1 MPKPKLLILTGPQG
15 SGNHMFAK
23 IFSADNRV
31 HGWKMAVEEWQG
43 HHEEPF
49 ALFWRK
55 PSLLLE
61 QTLKKKFYVTSI
73 SCPYFRNKQPQQ
85 PNYREFIRCA
95 EKMFDCQLVILGR
108 DKTILKMQQQRLRTS
123 HTTPKFLKHLKQLTA
138 SRLPTT
144 FVSQELFFLYG
155 AEYLKSLSTQ
165 TGFPINHK
173 NKQFVKQFL
182 DFESNKKYI
191 KNAEKG
197 YFDDQAKKASY
208 KDS

>member
-61 QTLKKKFYVTSI
+61 QTLKNKFYVTSI

-95 EKMFDCQLVILGR
+95 EKMFNCQLVILGR

-123 HTTPKFLKHLKQLTA
+123 HTTPTFLKHLKQLTA